1 MQLKQNGLIDNA
13 IVSFSTAGPGE
24 PGSFAIF
31 GGLDP
36 NQIVGGVQGLHKMQT
51 LAYRPDWT
59 ESVKQWAIEA
69 KGIYYGNEE
78 FLLSKGSFPAIIDT
92 GSSNLGIPHQAFVFL
107 KENWKKTVPD
117 LDCVIDDNFCQSLAP
132 CEAVAKNIS
141 SFSVTLGDQVF
152 EMNPELFLHQAVEDT
167 GSRC

>member
-13 IVSFSTAGPGE
+13 MVSFSTAGPGE